1 MTHRQAGFTLI
12 EMIIVLIV
20 IVVLTVLGTAGFSS
34 YQVNARDT
42 ERESDIAAIQRGLEG
57 YYKNGNPYLANTTG
71 QGGYPGA
78 NEFIHIMGFDWNS
91 NPSMCQNMFVPG
103 KCHIVGGY
111 PIEVL
116 PGTTAASLK
125 PPGDSTI
132 ERLRTTWYVPDRT
145 PTAILNDGIEAAID
159 KGQYVYKPM
168 NTTNFDTCYEGR
180 CPRYALIYKKE
191 ATGEIVIV
199 KSKRQ

>member
-42 ERESDIAAIQRGLEG
+42 ERKNDIAAIQRGIEG
-57 YYKNGNPYLANTTG
+57 YYKDGNPYLANTSG

-78 NEFIHIMGFDWNS
+78 NVFIHIMGYDWSS
-91 NPSMCQNMFVPG
+91 NTSECQTTYIPG
-103 KCHIVGGY
+103 KCYIAGGY
-111 PIEVL
+111 PIEVF
-116 PGTTAASLK
+116 PGTTEASLK
-125 PPGDSTI
+125 PPGDPTI
-132 ERLRTTWYVPDRT
+132 VRLRTTWLVTDRS
-145 PTAILNDGIEAAID
+145 PSSILNDGIEAAID
-159 KGQYVYKPM
+159 RGEYVYKPM
-168 NTTNFDTCYEGR
+168 NGTDFDTCYDDA
-180 CPRYALIYKKE
+180 CPRYVLIYKKE

-199 KSKRQ
+199 KSKHQ